1 MNQTFLYTL
10 LAFGLFAVLMAIFGV
25 LYKKAGKSAMQK
37 DEELLEKMELR
48 MKALIPELMRGSN
61 EMLIKLASEQLGSQ
75 TKQVKTDL
83 ENKRGEIDR
92 LVRIIRQ
99 DLQETQRKLQEKE
112 KEQTGTFEKLKSAID
127 ENRELTQ
134 RLNVTTEG
142 LRKILSNNQLRGQFG
157 EQIAEDL
164 LKMTGFVKGT
174 DYKFN
179 RQQEDSQ
186 TRPDFTVFLPD
197 GMRINVDVKFPFAQ
211 LQKMS
216 ETDDKSQKMEHAKLF
231 KRDVKEKIKQIVE
244 RDYIN
249 PSDNTVDFAIM
260 FIPNEMIFSYVY
272 ENLPDVWEEAMKKRI
287 VLAGPFSFTAI
298 LRMIRQAYDNF
309 QYQKNIYNIVSHV
322 KAFEQEFGKFIQEF
336 DKIGTRIQSVQKQY
350 DTVAGTRKNQLLR
363 RIDKVKM
370 ESLEEPSSQEL
381 PM

>member
-1 MNQTFLYTL
+1 MNQTFLYIL

-174 DYKFN
+174 DYEFN
-179 RQQEDSQ
+179 RQQEGSQ
-186 TRPDFTVFLPD
+186 TRPDFAVFLPD

-216 ETDDKSQKMEHAKLF
+216 ETDDKAQKLEHAKLF
-231 KRDVKEKIKQIVE
+231 KRDVKEKIKQIIE

-309 QYQKNIYNIVSHV
+309 QYQKNIYNIVGHV
-322 KAFEQEFGKFIQEF
+322 KAFEKEFVKFIEEF